1 MKFIDIGPSKSFEEL
16 LTYNDHFMKHGLSVV
31 IEELMDES
39 DYHQYMMLVQYLYLK
54 RAGVR
59 SGEC

>member
-1 MKFIDIGPSKSFEEL
+1 MKFIAIGPSKSFEEL
-16 LTYNDHFMKHGLSVV
+16 LTCDDRVMHHGLSVV

-39 DYHQYMMLVQYLYLK
+39 DYHQYMMFVQYLYLK
-54 RAGVR
+54 RAVVR